1 MVDFNYRSMHTLL
14 IYLNTCDDGGGGT
27 RFYTDNQV
35 TTLRPDESGRWVSFP
50 IFIFLNEGFPSAGR
64 GGGIAATCICGMPS
78 TGAPFVIPL
87 RSLVRVFKS
96 YSPS

>member
-1 MVDFNYRSMHTLL
+1 MLIDACDAVCPIWGFRHFSPHTDGYQVVDFNYRSMHTLL

-50 IFIFLNEGFPSAGR
+50 IFIFVR
-64 GGGIAATCICGMPS
+64 TS
-78 TGAPFVIPL
+78 TP
-87 RSLVRVFKS
+87 RSRMR
-96 YSPS
+96 